1 MPARGNCLYI
11 RRKTPYYVGMI
22 TFIRH
27 LIAAPVRLLAW
38 ANSFLH
44 VFDQARLAEALWFL
58 TGDAADGANVI
69 VLTARS
75 KGLDAGR
82 QRAEAIFARRPDE
95 QVAAAIGWVEAS
107 EGGDLTAAAQ
117 WIERCRQAGCE
128 DGPALLQLELS
139 LSEHLEG
146 YDYPELIERILSRN
160 DLPGNITR
168 DALVGKAK
176 LLLRDRQWDR
186 AREIAERILV
196 IEEHAIARWV
206 AWVTAVAA
214 GDDEA
219 GRTQYT
225 QAAAG
230 MRPEVFLGYE
240 ALGWLYVGDEKKAAE
255 VLSGRTPDGKQAVF
269 VDRDLADFV
278 RRGQMNMANGGDGE

>member
-1 MPARGNCLYI
+1 
-11 RRKTPYYVGMI
+11 MI

-38 ANSFLH
+38 VNSFLR
-44 VFDQARLAEALWFL
+44 VFDQARLAEVIWFL
-58 TGDAADGANVI
+58 TGEAADGASVI
-69 VLTARS
+69 VLAAHN
-75 KGLDAGR
+75 KGLDAAR

-107 EGGDLTAAAQ
+107 EGRNLTAAAQ

-139 LSEHLEG
+139 LSEHLDD
-146 YDYPELIERILSRN
+146 YDYPGLIERILSRN

-168 DALVGKAK
+168 DALLGKAK
-176 LLLRDRQWDR
+176 LLLRDRQWGR
-186 AREIAERILV
+186 AQEIAERILA
-196 IEEHAIARWV
+196 IEDHAVARWV
-206 AWVTAVAA
+206 GWVTAIAA

-219 GRTQYT
+219 ARTHYA

-230 MRPEVFLGYE
+230 LRPEVFLGYE
-240 ALGWLYVGDEKKAAE
+240 ALGWLYAGDEDKAAE
-255 VLSGRTPDGKQAVF
+255 VLSSRTPDGKQAVF

-278 RRGQMNMANGGDGE
+278 RSGHTDIESGGDHE

>member
-1 MPARGNCLYI
+1 L
-11 RRKTPYYVGMI
+11 T
-22 TFIRH
+22 
-27 LIAAPVRLLAW
+27 
-38 ANSFLH
+38 
-44 VFDQARLAEALWFL
+44 AE
-58 TGDAADGANVI
+58 AADGASVI
-69 VLTARS
+69 VLAARGR
-75 KGLDAGR
+75 GLDAGR

-95 QVAAAIGWVEAS
+95 QVAAAIGWMEAS
-107 EGGDLTAAAQ
+107 EARDLAAAAQ

-139 LSEHLEG
+139 LSEHLED

-168 DALVGKAK
+168 DALLGKAK
-176 LLLRDRQWDR
+176 LLLRARQWDR
-186 AREIAERILV
+186 AQEIAGRILA

-206 AWVTAVAA
+206 AWVTAVAT

-219 GRTQYT
+219 GRIHYA

-230 MRPEVFLGYE
+230 MRPEVSLGYE
-240 ALGWLYVGDEKKAAE
+240 ALGWLYTGDKKKAAE
-255 VLSGRTPDGKQAVF
+255 VLSNRTPDGKQAVF

-278 RRGQMNMANGGDGE
+278 RSGHTDIESGGDHE

>member
-1 MPARGNCLYI
+1 
-11 RRKTPYYVGMI
+11 MI

-44 VFDQARLAEALWFL
+44 VFDPLKAAEVIWFL
-58 TGDAADGANVI
+58 TAEADDGASVI
-69 VLTARS
+69 VLAARS

-107 EGGDLTAAAQ
+107 EGRDLAAAAQ

-139 LSEHLEG
+139 LSEHVEG

-168 DALVGKAK
+168 DALLGKAK
-176 LLLRDRQWDR
+176 LLLKEKHWDE
-186 AREIAERILV
+186 AEAIADRILKV
-196 IEEHAIARWV
+196 EKNGMARWV
-206 AWVTAVAA
+206 KWVTQMAA
-214 GDDEA
+214 GDMKGAESQL
-219 GRTQYT
+219 G
-225 QAAAG
+225 AAG
-230 MRPEVFLGYE
+230 EE
-240 ALGWLYVGDEKKAAE
+240 IQAE
-255 VLSGRTPDGKQAVF
+255 VLSGLVALGWLCLGEDLRALEVLRKCQRAGKPAAI
-269 VDRDLADFV
+269 VDKDL
-278 RRGQMNMANGGDGE
+278 GQYVMANREQIMSTGG

>member
-1 MPARGNCLYI
+1 
-11 RRKTPYYVGMI
+11 MI

-38 ANSFLH
+38 ANSFLR
-44 VFDQARLAEALWFL
+44 VFDPLKAAEAIWFL
-58 TGDAADGANVI
+58 TGEAADGASVI
-69 VLTARS
+69 DLAARS
-75 KGLDAGR
+75 KGLDAAR

-95 QVAAAIGWVEAS
+95 EVAAAIGWMEAS
-107 EGGDLTAAAQ
+107 EGRNLTAAAQ
-117 WIERCRQAGCE
+117 WIERCREAGCE
-128 DGPALLQLELS
+128 DGPSLLQLELS
-139 LSEHLEG
+139 LSEHLED

-168 DALVGKAK
+168 DALLGKAK

-186 AREIAERILV
+186 AQEIAERILA
-196 IEEHAIARWV
+196 IEDHAVARWV
-206 AWVTAVAA
+206 GWVTAVAA

-219 GRTQYT
+219 ARTHYA

-230 MRPEVFLGYE
+230 LQPEVFLGYE
-240 ALGWLYVGDEKKAAE
+240 ALGWLYVGDEEKAAE
-255 VLSGRTPDGKQAVF
+255 VLSSRTPDGKQAVF

-278 RRGQMNMANGGDGE
+278 RSGHTDIESGGDHE

>member
-1 MPARGNCLYI
+1 
-11 RRKTPYYVGMI
+11 MI

-38 ANSFLH
+38 GNSFLH
-44 VFDQARLAEALWFL
+44 VFDQARLAEVIWFL
-58 TGDAADGANVI
+58 TGEAADGASVI
-69 VLTARS
+69 VLAARS

-95 QVAAAIGWVEAS
+95 QVAAAIGWMEAS
-107 EGGDLTAAAQ
+107 EAHDLAAAVQ

-139 LSEHLEG
+139 LSEHVEG

-168 DALVGKAK
+168 DALLGKAK
-176 LLLRDRQWDR
+176 LLLRDRQWDQ
-186 AREIAERILV
+186 AREIAERILA

-206 AWVTAVAA
+206 RWVTAVAA
-214 GDDEA
+214 GDDKA
-219 GRTQYT
+219 GRSHYAQT
-225 QAAAG
+225 AAG

-240 ALGWLYVGDEKKAAE
+240 ALGWLYIGDQAKAAE
-255 VLSGRTPDGKQAVF
+255 VLSSRTPDGKQAVL

-278 RRGQMNMANGGDGE
+278 RSGHMDIENGGDDK

>member
-1 MPARGNCLYI
+1 M
-11 RRKTPYYVGMI
+11 
-22 TFIRH
+22 
-27 LIAAPVRLLAW
+27 RLLAW

-44 VFDQARLAEALWFL
+44 VFDPLKAAEVIWFL
-58 TGDAADGANVI
+58 TAEAADGASVI
-69 VLTARS
+69 VLAARGR
-75 KGLDAGR
+75 GLDSAR
-82 QRAEAIFARRPDE
+82 QRAEAIFARRCDE
-95 QVAAAIGWVEAS
+95 QVAAAIGWMEAL
-107 EGGDLTAAAQ
+107 EARDLAAAAQ

-168 DALVGKAK
+168 DALLGKAK
-176 LLLRDRQWDR
+176 LLLRARQWDR
-186 AREIAERILV
+186 AQEIAERILA
-196 IEEHAIARWV
+196 IEDHAIAWWV
-206 AWVTAVAA
+206 GWVTAVAA
-214 GDDEA
+214 GDGEA
-219 GRTQYT
+219 GRTEYA

-240 ALGWLYVGDEKKAAE
+240 ALGWLYAGDEEKAAE
-255 VLSGRTPDGKQAVF
+255 ALSSRTPDGKQAVF

-278 RRGQMNMANGGDGE
+278 RSGRTDIENGGDGK